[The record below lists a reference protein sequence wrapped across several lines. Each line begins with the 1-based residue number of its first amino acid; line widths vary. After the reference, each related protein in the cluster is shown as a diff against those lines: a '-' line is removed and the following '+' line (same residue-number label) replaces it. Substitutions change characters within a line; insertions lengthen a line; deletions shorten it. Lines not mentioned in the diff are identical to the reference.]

1 MGVKLRVLMKLL
13 RLSGSAAPKTAG
25 RPVPPRNTG
34 RTGMPR
40 TGTPRTGTNPGT
52 HQRQYER
59 PKPAPEVGATRAR
72 PLAKGRMTGFEPAK
86 LRSYQAPVSLRAH
99 GLAGLGLFDSDFDRA
114 SIYNGQRGEV
124 GFYKA
129 LCLEDLIDDC
139 SSYWSVAMPGDDG
152 TARPD
157 SKYQT
162 DVDCIVV
169 QGKTMYLIDLK
180 YYASGD
186 VTWHTRDGQWLLC
199 RDNTTREQVGKPRH
213 MSRNMAMAQDRFR
226 RIFPGLQ
233 IQSYV
238 VLIPTQ
244 DGLGDIAPGTA
255 WPGNVELID
264 LPAMLAVIRAGGA
277 GYADDATQQKLL
289 ALLKD

>member
-1 MGVKLRVLMKLL
+1 
-13 RLSGSAAPKTAG
+13 
-25 RPVPPRNTG
+25 
-34 RTGMPR
+34 
-40 TGTPRTGTNPGT
+40 
-52 HQRQYER
+52 
-59 PKPAPEVGATRAR
+59 
-72 PLAKGRMTGFEPAK
+72 MTGFEPAK
-86 LRSYQAPVSLRAH
+86 LRSYHAPVSLRAH
-99 GLAGLGLFDSDFDRA
+99 GLAGLGLFDSGFD
-114 SIYNGQRGEV
+114 SSNIYNGQRGEV

-152 TARPD
+152 VARPD
-157 SKYQT
+157 SKFQT

-199 RDNTTREQVGKPRH
+199 RDNATGEQVGKPRH
-213 MSRNMAMAQDRFR
+213 MSRNMAMAQDRFQ

-233 IQSYV
+233 IKSYV

-244 DGLGDIAPGTA
+244 DGLGNIASGTA
-255 WPGNVELID
+255 WPGEVELIN
-264 LPAMLAVIRAGGA
+264 LPRMLAIIRAGGA
-277 GYADDATQQKLL
+277 GFAEDSTQQKLL